1 MWSRPE
7 GKDECNSGV
16 WQGACYVKK
25 HDNVFAFQTYEI
37 TFASECG
44 EMPRIL
50 VKKTGETEMAAKKT
64 AAKKAP
70 AKKTAKKAP
79 AKKAVAKK
87 APAKQVVAKKAP
99 AKKAVAKK
107 APAKKAVAKKAP
119 AKKKAASKKAV
130 TQDQFRNM
138 VNEAAYFAAENDS
151 NQKAST
157 DYWLEALAAISS
169 QFQIK

>member
-50 VKKTGETEMAAKKT
+50 FKKTGETEMAAKKT

-79 AKKAVAKK
+79 AKKAVAKMK
-87 APAKQVVAKKAP
+87 LPSPSPQFSSTRSPNHPWTSCDAICGLL
-99 AKKAVAKK
+99 
-107 APAKKAVAKKAP
+107 
-119 AKKKAASKKAV
+119 AS
-130 TQDQFRNM
+130 
-138 VNEAAYFAAENDS
+138 YY
-151 NQKAST
+151 ASQLLGGCCRKEQT
-157 DYWLEALAAISS
+157 MTP
-169 QFQIK
+169 